1 MASTPESL
9 AVYQIW
15 QPLVVFCL
23 CINGYAMK
31 GQHQECGPEYLGTW
45 LGQLGSGT
53 HISLR

>member
-23 CINGYAMK
+23 CLNGYAMK
-31 GQHQECGPEYLGTW
+31 GQHQECGPEYLGMW
-45 LGQLGSGT
+45 LGSGT